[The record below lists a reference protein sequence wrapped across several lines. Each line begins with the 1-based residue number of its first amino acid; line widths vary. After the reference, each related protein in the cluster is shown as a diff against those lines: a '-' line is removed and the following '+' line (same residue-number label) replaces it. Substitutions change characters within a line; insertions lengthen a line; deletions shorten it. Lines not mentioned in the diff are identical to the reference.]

1 MVSGLV
7 DIIKVYEVSPGILAH
22 NSNCISLLICRHL
35 NHQSLILLNSFS
47 LRTLNVAASNRAY
60 GILNSLVEWYSLKIL
75 KLAGYFVPSALLVI
89 VISRFPEMAVF
100 PLLSLNAPFEVA
112 NLKAFW
118 NNMLKCL

>member
-1 MVSGLV
+1 M
-7 DIIKVYEVSPGILAH
+7 
-22 NSNCISLLICRHL
+22 
-35 NHQSLILLNSFS
+35 
-47 LRTLNVAASNRAY
+47 AASNRAY

-100 PLLSLNAPFEVA
+100 PLLSRNAPFEVA

-118 NNMLKCL
+118 NSMLKFL